1 MRHPLICLLL
11 ICLTLFFLILL
22 VCLEIRNLIIFSQ
35 RFVKESSRW
44 LITKGRIDEAIEILE
59 HVAKENGKN
68 VDPELMKSYKKTA
81 TEEYKTAISSSLSV
95 FDLFKTPVLR

>member
-1 MRHPLICLLL
+1 MCCINDSTVISDLH
-11 ICLTLFFLILL
+11 TYFL
-22 VCLEIRNLIIFSQ
+22 

-59 HVAKENGKN
+59 HVAKENGKK

-81 TEEYKTAISSSLSV
+81 TEEYKTVTSTSLSV